1 MTDIEQLMTVAA
13 WIDKMFP
20 NDPGPEVQTDLRR
33 IAIKLLDL
41 EAELARVKEAAEL
54 LARECVAWR
63 TEDDG
68 HKNDVPL
75 SATMDM
81 MLFAR
86 KQAERTDANPTAAAL
101 VEQARKEKP

>member
-41 EAELARVKEAAEL
+41 EAELARVKEAATV
-54 LARECVAWR
+54 LARWCAESL
-63 TEDDG
+63 D
-68 HKNDVPL
+68 
-75 SATMDM
+75 DM
-81 MLFAR
+81 MPGYVC
-86 KQAERTDANPTAAAL
+86 ENHTASAL
-101 VEQARKEKP
+101 VRAAKDQA